1 MRKSSL
7 STLIASV
14 LLAATASSAASDP
27 GSGHKDSGDPVVSG
41 AVFSNPTV
49 DNGDGVG
56 QHIRR
61 LVDQVS
67 PGEQIRVANFVISG
81 DTGMD
86 FTESLLGAHDRG
98 VQVQVILDGWQID
111 KPAAALL
118 IDELG
123 TDKSAG
129 SWVHVCGNLS
139 PEGTTSSCI
148 GTKGQHNKF
157 YLFSKVGDKK
167 NVIVQSSANFT
178 DRNVLSYWNNAVTL
192 VGNHRLYGAYN
203 EYFSDMLK
211 EEQDPDYHWSR
222 STGGPDGPVTV
233 SFFPSVSDPV
243 EDRLRELGCKQNG
256 RSEIR
261 IGMSEWDGA
270 RAGIAQ
276 QLAQMQQQGCQ
287 VKVVHGPIDDEVRA
301 IFDSSGID
309 HRALSTNE
317 MPGRI
322 HSKYLIAKGLT
333 GRQSG
338 SQLVI
343 TGSHNFN
350 HTSLHRNDETY
361 LEIRNRDIY
370 KEYEENF
377 ETMWNTAVTE

>member
-1 MRKSSL
+1 
-7 STLIASV
+7 
-14 LLAATASSAASDP
+14 
-27 GSGHKDSGDPVVSG
+27 KDSGDPVVSG

-157 YLFSKVGDKK
+157 
-167 NVIVQSSANFT
+167 
-178 DRNVLSYWNNAVTL
+178 
-192 VGNHRLYGAYN
+192 
-203 EYFSDMLK
+203 
-211 EEQDPDYHWSR
+211 
-222 STGGPDGPVTV
+222 
-233 SFFPSVSDPV
+233 
-243 EDRLRELGCKQNG
+243 
-256 RSEIR
+256 
-261 IGMSEWDGA
+261 
-270 RAGIAQ
+270 
-276 QLAQMQQQGCQ
+276 
-287 VKVVHGPIDDEVRA
+287 
-301 IFDSSGID
+301 
-309 HRALSTNE
+309 
-317 MPGRI
+317 
-322 HSKYLIAKGLT
+322 
-333 GRQSG
+333 
-338 SQLVI
+338 
-343 TGSHNFN
+343 
-350 HTSLHRNDETY
+350 
-361 LEIRNRDIY
+361 
-370 KEYEENF
+370 
-377 ETMWNTAVTE
+377 